1 VCEPDACVASCA
13 FDHGSA
19 RVEEALALGIFDD
32 EERGAVFDGASRV
45 LEFGFAQ
52 DVAAGLFGE
61 LLEADQG
68 RFANCWV
75 VLEHVVW
82 V

>member
-1 VCEPDACVASCA
+1 
-13 FDHGSA
+13 
-19 RVEEALALGIFDD
+19 VEEALALGIFDD

-52 DVAAGLFGE
+52 YVAAGFFGE

-68 RFANCWV
+68 GFANCWV
-75 VLEHVVW
+75 VLERVV
-82 V
+82 